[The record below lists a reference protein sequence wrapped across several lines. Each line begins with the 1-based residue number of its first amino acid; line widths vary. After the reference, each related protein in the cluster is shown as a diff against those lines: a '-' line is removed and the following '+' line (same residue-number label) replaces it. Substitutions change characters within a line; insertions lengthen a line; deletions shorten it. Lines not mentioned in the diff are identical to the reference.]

1 MPVTPNNP
9 VMTPAAP
16 GNGFDPAQLADIHL
30 PQAVSFWPI
39 APGWW
44 FSLGVLVI
52 LLIAIWLWK
61 KQHDRDPAVLKSRRL
76 KRLKTEAQK
85 ELESLEQQFRE
96 HNNAHQCIEALSV
109 FLRRFA
115 LSVYQREQVAS
126 LTDEQWLKLLN
137 QLSGTED
144 FSSRFKELLLEA
156 PYQAPNKV
164 IDTQLLEQLFA
175 AIKSLLDRTL
185 QQKLSSQK
193 AYGGQHV

>member
-1 MPVTPNNP
+1 MSVTPNHP

-30 PQAVSFWPI
+30 PEAVSFWPI

-44 FSLGVLVI
+44 LSLGVMII
-52 LLIAIWLWK
+52 LLVTLWLWK
-61 KQHDRDPAVLKSRRL
+61 KQHDRDPAVLEKRRL
-76 KRLKTEAQK
+76 KRLQTAAQK
-85 ELESLEQQFRE
+85 ELESLEQQFRK
-96 HNNAHQCIEALSV
+96 HNNAHQSIEALSV

-126 LTDEQWLKLLN
+126 LTDEQWLKLLD

-144 FSSRFKELLLEA
+144 FSGQFKSLLLEA
-156 PYQAPNKV
+156 PYQAPDKA
-164 IDTQLLEQLFA
+164 IDSQLLEQLFTA
-175 AIKSLLDRTL
+175 TKSLLDRTL

-193 AYGGQHV
+193 TFGGQHV

>member
-61 KQHDRDPAVLKSRRL
+61 KQHDRDPAVLESRRL

-96 HNNAHQCIEALSV
+96 HNNAHQSIEALSV
-109 FLRRFA
+109 FLRRFV

-126 LTDEQWLKLLN
+126 LTDEQWLKLLD

-156 PYQAPNKV
+156 PYQAPGKV

-175 AIKSLLDRTL
+175 ATKSLLDRTL

-193 AYGGQHV
+193 ASGGQHV